1 MKCKN
6 FFKTMTAAICAASL
20 LMTGCGSDKAA
31 DDTIK
36 IGAIGEMTGGNA
48 SYGTSMMRGFKL
60 AVKEINANGG
70 VNGKKLVLVEA
81 DTKSEPAEAANAM
94 SKLINQD
101 KVPMVAGIFTSSSA
115 IAACNISETAKI
127 PYLAIG
133 ATNPSVTL
141 AKDGSTKPNTFR
153 VCFID
158 PFQGTVGANF
168 VTNELKAK
176 KAALYIDNSSSY
188 NTCF

>member
-20 LMTGCGSDKAA
+20 LMAGCGSDKAA

-70 VNGKKLVLVEA
+70 TARSLYLLKQI
-81 DTKSEPAEAANAM
+81 PRANRP
-94 SKLINQD
+94 KQ
-101 KVPMVAGIFTSSSA
+101 P
-115 IAACNISETAKI
+115 
-127 PYLAIG
+127 
-133 ATNPSVTL
+133 TL
-141 AKDGSTKPNTFR
+141 
-153 VCFID
+153 
-158 PFQGTVGANF
+158 
-168 VTNELKAK
+168 
-176 KAALYIDNSSSY
+176 
-188 NTCF
+188 